1 MKTLY
6 SITLLSALCGLA
18 HAQMPTTAPSS
29 FDASGRSTQAQAG
42 VVDDDPN
49 RVGETPPPQA
59 FGMELPLLDPSTDTV
74 SYNGGKFDVG
84 NNAMVRERF
93 EKYLNQSPDD
103 TEASKKYRKTIEKLI
118 DLTQKYSKNAP
129 GIGSK
134 VLVKIGMSLY
144 EISDFPGDGQQAGV
158 LASGIVSALDAQR
171 ANKRRDEAN
180 QELDREI
187 EKLVKKTNSLTNQNT
202 QKGSG
207 GGNIGNIQ
215 GKSGG
220 NAGISHTVRIAF
232 NTQKIAEGKAK
243 QGANDAANA
252 AALAQAKIQYQAM
265 VLSFFLQ
272 RRFDHAVIGARTNRH
287 VFRDGDTQLKMDK
300 DSDAYKMIT
309 GITGMPPTINVLDA
323 AAANARRDI
332 DQSMDSIANLMAQ
345 NKLGEATNRL
355 IAAVAIGEFMQ
366 SVAMFPTE
374 SRRRIAEYWTLRKRA
389 LTAMNARD
397 YDTVE
402 EIAKRMKELDAD
414 FDDSLLLSYTAGKKR
429 QSDLHIRNA
438 YKALRQGKDD
448 VFNEEIT
455 KAGIIWPRN
464 PNLQKGEEELTKFDS
479 YDREKE
485 DFIKHRDAKD
495 FRRIYAERD
504 RLKVVAALDPQLGR
518 QYEDIIRF
526 VEKVDNEVAS
536 YRTIAQ
542 EQGAMGAGMAYEKL
556 VAARAEND
564 ASSDPLFG
572 KQLSKD
578 VEFIK
583 ALHDF
588 EVAAGDFTAAL
599 KSAAE
604 AEKRGEFGS
613 ALSLYYQARDINP
626 ASIMAK
632 AGVERV
638 SQVIFNAQF

>member
-6 SITLLSALCGLA
+6 SITLLSALCGMA

-29 FDASGRSTQAQAG
+29 FDASGRSTQAQSG
-42 VVDDDPN
+42 VVNDDPS

-93 EKYLNQSPDD
+93 EKYLNQSPDN
-103 TEASKKYRKTIEKLI
+103 TEASIKYRKSIEKLI
-118 DLTQKYSKNAP
+118 DLSQKYSKNAGP
-129 GIGSK
+129 IGSK
-134 VLVKIGMSLY
+134 LLVKIGTTLY
-144 EISDFPGDGQQAGV
+144 DISDFPGDGQQAGV

-171 ANKRRDEAN
+171 GNLRRDEAN
-180 QELDREI
+180 RELDREI

-207 GGNIGNIQ
+207 GGSIGNIQ

-220 NAGISHTVRIAF
+220 NSGVSHTVRIAF

-272 RRFDHAVIGARTNRH
+272 RRFDHAVIGARTYRH
-287 VFRDGDTQLKMDK
+287 VFRDGDTQLNMDK
-300 DSDAYKMIT
+300 ESDAYKMIT

-332 DQSMDSIANLMAQ
+332 DQSMDSIANLLAQ

-366 SVAMFPTE
+366 SVAVFPVE
-374 SRRRIAEYWTLRKRA
+374 SRRRIAEYWNLRKRA

-397 YDTVE
+397 YATVE
-402 EIAKRMKELDAD
+402 EIAIRMKELDAD

-448 VFNEEIT
+448 VFNDEIT
-455 KAGIIWPRN
+455 RAGIIWPRN

-479 YDREKE
+479 YDKEKSDFTTLRDSKRFRDIYRDRE
-485 DFIKHRDAKD
+485 
-495 FRRIYAERD
+495 

-536 YRTIAQ
+536 YRTIAK
-542 EQGAMGAGMAYEKL
+542 EQGTMGAGMAYEKL
-556 VAARAEND
+556 VAAQAEND

-572 KQLSKD
+572 RELKNDKVFTD
-578 VEFIK
+578 

-588 EVAAGDFTAAL
+588 EIAAGEFTSAL
-599 KSAAE
+599 KDAKEAE
-604 AEKRGEFGS
+604 ARGEYGS
-613 ALSLYYQARDINP
+613 ALALYYRARDINP

-632 AGVERV
+632 AGAERV
-638 SQVIFNAQF
+638 AQIIYRTKF